1 MRLLTAQVRLFRN
14 IVDSGSVPLQ
24 PEVTCLLGK
33 NESGKT
39 AFMQA
44 LYSLNP
50 AYDRDAHLD
59 VKSDYPRWRKTRDS
73 REVDLQ
79 SVVPIRATFEMD
91 AEEILE
97 LSEALAMPLPS
108 RLTLTAG
115 RDYAGAMHIHLD
127 LCDRD
132 LTAMLT
138 RSANLEGAIRQGAT
152 ACRNPAELA
161 TFARDELSRV
171 SKEDRDS
178 VKSLR
183 ALAASA
189 TAAAELIASGLDGK
203 AKQAVLSR
211 LPRFFYFSD
220 YSALQGRTDLTELLA
235 KAKRNPAKLEEHEH
249 TAMSLLHLAGATADE
264 LLEDDFESRMI
275 ELEAAANELSSEV
288 FKYWTQNRDV
298 RVSLVSDAAPVP
310 TGRKDAA
317 IHRFLD
323 VRLHDLRHQVTT
335 NLENRSPGFR
345 WFFSFVTAFA
355 EFEREDNVVILLD
368 EPGRGLHARAQCDL
382 LRYIDERV
390 AATNQIIYTTHSPFM
405 LSPDMPER
413 VRVVEDLATQEN
425 QDIGTR
431 ISADLSMAS
440 EDTLLPLEAA
450 SRLMRSPG
458 MPVAQP
464 IITVEAGGLKP
475 PAPEPETK
483 PAMQSQR
490 NPETDPEQTKRAIH
504 LDASPE
510 AESKA
515 AGGSD
520 GDDKLPV

>member
-14 IVDSGSVPLQ
+14 IVDSGSVTLQ
-24 PEVTCLLGK
+24 PDVTCLLGK

-50 AYDRDAHLD
+50 AHDSGLGLD
-59 VKSDYPRWRKTRDS
+59 VKSDYPRWRKTRDG
-73 REVDLQ
+73 REVELQ
-79 SVVPIRATFEMD
+79 AVVPIRASFEMNAD
-91 AEEILE
+91 EILE

-132 LTAMLT
+132 LIAMLT

-161 TFARDELSRV
+161 AFARDELSRV
-171 SKEDRDS
+171 SKEDRES

-189 TAAAELIASGLDGK
+189 AAGAELLASGLDGK
-203 AKQAVLSR
+203 AKQAVLAR

-235 KAKRNPAKLEEHEH
+235 KAKRNPSKLEEHEH
-249 TAMSLLHLAGATADE
+249 TAMSLLRLAGAAADE

-298 RVSLVSDAAPVP
+298 RVSLISDAAPVS
-310 TGRKDAA
+310 TGRKDLS

-390 AATNQIIYTTHSPFM
+390 AASNQIVYTTHSPFM
-405 LSPDMPER
+405 LSPELPER
-413 VRVVEDLATQEN
+413 LRVVEDLTTQED
-425 QDIGTR
+425 QDVGTR
-431 ISADLSMAS
+431 ISADLSTAS
-440 EDTLLPLEAA
+440 DDTLLPLEAA
-450 SRLMRSPG
+450 SRLAGSAE
-458 MPVAQP
+458 MPVTHRAITLPAQ
-464 IITVEAGGLKP
+464 ESGQEGGL
-475 PAPEPETK
+475 
-483 PAMQSQR
+483 
-490 NPETDPEQTKRAIH
+490 DPEQSKRTIH
-504 LDASPE
+504 LTVPP
-510 AESKA
+510 
-515 AGGSD
+515 SD
-520 GDDKLPV
+520 EPAPSLPVPLRPENEAAAEDGSEGEDPRSA